1 MGFSKRERDRMA
13 TRSRAI
19 LGALAVIVALVAG
32 PATASAATVFG
43 SGSSAMQP
51 YFEVLAAAY
60 KKVSPSTKL
69 VYTANNG
76 NAGAKDVQDGR
87 SAFAFQTRPPLPS
100 DSGLSYSKLFLDG
113 LCVAVNP
120 ANVLSNLTISQV
132 KDVFLGTVTEW
143 QPLGSNIRSP
153 ISAFGRN
160 STAGL
165 YTFFQSAVLGG
176 STQATNVAQL
186 DKDGEVAVAVSR
198 NQAGIGYVGLANSG
212 PGSGVKRLKLEG
224 QPCQAS
230 AIKTLKYPLSRYGWI
245 VLPARDPNRSATRFG
260 DWIRTS
266 YAAGKVIAKAGAVP
280 AFNAKAPPKK
290 AVKKPRRKKK

>member
-1 MGFSKRERDRMA
+1 MA
-13 TRSRAI
+13 QRRKAI
-19 LGALAVIVALVAG
+19 LGGLTAVAALIAG
-32 PATASAATVFG
+32 PATAQAATIFG
-43 SGSSAMQP
+43 SGSSASQP
-51 YFEVLAAAY
+51 YIEALFKAY
-60 KKVSPSTKL
+60 KKVDPKTKF

-76 NAGAKDVQDGR
+76 NAGAKDVQDGK
-87 SAFAFQTRPPLPS
+87 SAFALQTRPPLPS

-120 ANVLSNLTISQV
+120 ANTVNNLSIAQV
-132 KDVFLGTVTEW
+132 RDIFLANVTEW
-143 QPLGSNIRSP
+143 NSVPGSNQRSP

-176 STQATNVAQL
+176 VTQASNVTQL
-186 DKDGEVAVAVSR
+186 DKDGEVAVALSR

-212 PGSGVKRLKLEG
+212 AGSDVKRLKLEG

-230 AIKTLKYPLSRYGWI
+230 AIKTLRYPLSRYAWL
-245 VLPARDPNRSATRFG
+245 VLPARSPNRTVTRFG

-266 YAAGKVIAKAGAVP
+266 YAAGQVIAREGAVP
-280 AFNAKAPPKK
+280 AFNAKTPPKK
-290 AVKKPRRKKK
+290 KHKKK

>member
-1 MGFSKRERDRMA
+1 MA
-13 TRSRAI
+13 TRTRTI
-19 LGALAVIVALVAG
+19 LGALTVLVAMIAG
-32 PATASAATVFG
+32 PAGAQAATIFG
-43 SGSSAMQP
+43 SGSSAMVP
-51 YFEVLAAAY
+51 YLEALQKEY
-60 KKVSPSTKL
+60 KKVDPSTKI

-76 NAGAKDVQDGR
+76 NAGARDVQDGK
-87 SAFAFQTRPPLPS
+87 SAFALQTRPPLPS

-120 ANVLSNLTISQV
+120 ANSVNNLKIAQV
-132 KDVFLGTVTEW
+132 KDIFLGTVTEW
-143 QPLGSNIRSP
+143 GSVPTSNQRSP

-176 STQATNVAQL
+176 TTQATNVTQL
-186 DKDGEVAVAVSR
+186 DQDGEVAVAVSR
-198 NQAGIGYVGLANSG
+198 NNGAIGYVGLANSG

-245 VLPARDPNRSATRFG
+245 VLPATKPNKAATKFG

-266 YAAGKVIAKAGAVP
+266 YAAGKIIAKAGAVP
-280 AFNAKAPPKK
+280 AFNARSP
-290 AVKKPRRKKK
+290 PRRHKKKK

>member
-1 MGFSKRERDRMA
+1 MA
-13 TRSRAI
+13 TRSRARI
-19 LGALAVIVALVAG
+19 GGLAVLVALIAG
-32 PATASAATVFG
+32 PASSQAATVFG
-43 SGSSAMQP
+43 SGSSAMEP
-51 YFEVLAAAY
+51 YFEVLAQGY
-60 KKVSPSTKL
+60 KKVDPKTKL

-76 NAGAKDVQDGR
+76 NAGAKDVQDGK

-113 LCVAVNP
+113 LCVVVNP
-120 ANVLSNLTISQV
+120 SNVLNNLTIAQV
-132 KDVFLGTVTEW
+132 RDVFLGNVTEW
-143 QPLGSNIRSP
+143 QQLGSSLRSP

-176 STQATNVAQL
+176 ATQATNVTQL

-212 PGSGVKRLKLEG
+212 PGSGVKRLKLER

-230 AIKTLKYPLSRYGWI
+230 AIKTLRYPLSRYGWI
-245 VLPARDPNRSATRFG
+245 VLPARRPNRAATRFG

-266 YAAGKVIAKAGAVP
+266 YAAGRIIAKAGAVP
-280 AFNAKAPPKK
+280 AFNAKAPPKRK
-290 AVKKPRRKKK
+290 HRRR

>member
-1 MGFSKRERDRMA
+1 MA
-13 TRSRAI
+13 QRRKAI
-19 LGALAVIVALVAG
+19 LGGLTALAVLTAG
-32 PATASAATVFG
+32 PASSHAATIFG
-43 SGSSAMQP
+43 SGSSATQP
-51 YFEVLAAAY
+51 YIEALFKAY
-60 KKVSPSTKL
+60 KRVDPKTKF

-76 NAGAKDVQDGR
+76 NAGAKDVQDGK
-87 SAFAFQTRPPLPS
+87 SAFALQTRPPLPS

-120 ANVLSNLTISQV
+120 ANTVNNLSIAQV
-132 KDVFLGTVTEW
+132 RDIFLANVTEW
-143 QPLGSNIRSP
+143 GSVPGSNQRSP

-176 STQATNVAQL
+176 VTQASNVTQL

-230 AIKTLKYPLSRYGWI
+230 AIKTLRYPLSRYAWL
-245 VLPARDPNRSATRFG
+245 VLPARSPNRTVTRFG

-266 YAAGKVIAKAGAVP
+266 YAAGKVIAKEGAVP
-280 AFNAKAPPKK
+280 AFNAKKPPKK
-290 AVKKPRRKKK
+290 KHKKR

>member
-1 MGFSKRERDRMA
+1 MSQRRK
-13 TRSRAI
+13 AI
-19 LGALAVIVALVAG
+19 LGGATALAVLIAG
-32 PATASAATVFG
+32 PATAQAATVFG
-43 SGSSAMQP
+43 SGSSAMVP
-51 YFEVLAAAY
+51 YLEALTKAY
-60 KKVSPSTKL
+60 KRVDPKTKF

-76 NAGAKDVQDGR
+76 NAGAKDVQDGK
-87 SAFAFQTRPPLPS
+87 SAFALQTRPPLPS

-120 ANVLSNLTISQV
+120 ANSVNNLSIAQV
-132 KDVFLGTVTEW
+132 RDIFLATVTEW
-143 QPLGSNIRSP
+143 GAIPGSNQRSP

-176 STQATNVAQL
+176 QTQASNVTQL
-186 DKDGEVAVAVSR
+186 DKDGEVAVALKG

-230 AIKTLKYPLSRYGWI
+230 AIKTLKYPLSRYGWL
-245 VLPARDPNRSATRFG
+245 VLPARSPNRAATKFG
-260 DWIRTS
+260 DWVRTS
-266 YAAGKVIAKAGAVP
+266 YAAGKIIAREGAVP
-280 AFNAKAPPKK
+280 AFNAKRPPKK
-290 AVKKPRRKKK
+290 PKKK

>member
-1 MGFSKRERDRMA
+1 MNRRR
-13 TRSRAI
+13 TAI
-19 LGALAVIVALVAG
+19 LGGAAALAALVAG
-32 PATASAATVFG
+32 PTSAQAATIFG
-43 SGSSAMQP
+43 SGSSASQP
-51 YFEVLAAAY
+51 YIEALFKAY
-60 KKVSPSTKL
+60 KKVDPKTKF

-76 NAGAKDVQDGR
+76 NAGAKDVQDGK
-87 SAFAFQTRPPLPS
+87 SAFALQTRPPLPS

-120 ANVLSNLTISQV
+120 ANSVNNLSIAQV
-132 KDVFLGTVTEW
+132 RDIFLANVTEW
-143 QPLGSNIRSP
+143 GAVRNSNQRSP

-176 STQATNVAQL
+176 QTQASNVTQL
-186 DKDGEVAVAVSR
+186 DKDGEVAVALSR

-230 AIKTLKYPLSRYGWI
+230 AIKTLKYPLSRYAWL
-245 VLPARDPNRSATRFG
+245 VLPARSPNRTVTKFG

-266 YAAGKVIAKAGAVP
+266 YAAGKVIAKEGAVP
-280 AFNAKAPPKK
+280 AFNAKKPPKK
-290 AVKKPRRKKK
+290 HKRR

>member
-1 MGFSKRERDRMA
+1 MA
-13 TRSRAI
+13 TRTRTI
-19 LGALAVIVALVAG
+19 LGALTVLVAMIAG
-32 PATASAATVFG
+32 PAGAQAATIFG
-43 SGSSAMQP
+43 SGSSAMVP
-51 YFEVLAAAY
+51 YLEALQKEY
-60 KKVSPSTKL
+60 KKVEPSVKI

-76 NAGAKDVQDGR
+76 NAGARDVQDGK
-87 SAFAFQTRPPLPS
+87 SAFALQTRPPLPS

-120 ANVLSNLTISQV
+120 ANSVNNLKIAQV
-132 KDVFLGTVTEW
+132 KDIFLGTVTEW
-143 QPLGSNIRSP
+143 GAVPTSNQRTT

-176 STQATNVAQL
+176 ATQATNVTQL
-186 DKDGEVAVAVSR
+186 DQDGEVAVAVSR
-198 NQAGIGYVGLANSG
+198 NNGAIGYVGLANSG

-245 VLPARDPNRSATRFG
+245 VLPATKPNKAATKFG

-266 YAAGKVIAKAGAVP
+266 YAAGKIIAKAGAVP
-280 AFNAKAPPKK
+280 AFNARSPPKK
-290 AVKKPRRKKK
+290 RAKKK

>member
-1 MGFSKRERDRMA
+1 MSSSSLNQRKGPMA
-13 TRSRAI
+13 QRRLVI
-19 LGALAVIVALVAG
+19 LGGLAALVALLVG
-32 PATASAATVFG
+32 PASSQAATIFG
-43 SGSSAMQP
+43 SGSSASQP
-51 YFEVLAAAY
+51 YIEALFKAY
-60 KKVSPSTKL
+60 KKVDPKTKF

-76 NAGAKDVQDGR
+76 NAGAKDVQDGK
-87 SAFAFQTRPPLPS
+87 SAFALQTRPPLPS

-120 ANVLSNLTISQV
+120 SNVLNNLKLLQV
-132 KDVFLGTVTEW
+132 QDVFLGNVTEW
-143 QPLGSNIRSP
+143 QALGSNLRAP

-176 STQATNVAQL
+176 RTQATNVTQL
-186 DKDGEVAVAVSR
+186 DKDGEVAVAVSQ
-198 NQAGIGYVGLANSG
+198 NQAAIGYVGLANSG

-230 AIKTLKYPLSRYGWI
+230 AIKTLKYPLSRYAWL
-245 VLPARDPNRSATRFG
+245 VLPAGRPNRTVTKFG

-266 YAAGKVIAKAGAVP
+266 YAAGKVIAREGAVP
-280 AFNAKAPPKK
+280 AFNAKKPPKK
-290 AVKKPRRKKK
+290 KHKKK

>member
-1 MGFSKRERDRMA
+1 MA
-13 TRSRAI
+13 RRSRAI
-19 LGALAVIVALVAG
+19 LGAATVLVALIAG
-32 PATASAATVFG
+32 PATSQAATVFG
-43 SGSSAMQP
+43 SGSSAMVP
-51 YFEVLAAAY
+51 YLEALTKAY
-60 KKVSPSTKL
+60 KKVDPKTKF

-76 NAGAKDVQDGR
+76 NAGAKDVQDGK
-87 SAFAFQTRPPLPS
+87 SAFALQTRPPLPS

-120 ANVLSNLTISQV
+120 ANSLNGLQVSQV

-143 QPLGSNIRSP
+143 KALGSNLTAP

-176 STQATNVAQL
+176 QTQATNVTQL
-186 DKDGEVAVAVSR
+186 DKDGEVAVALSR

-212 PGSGVKRLKLEG
+212 PGSGVKRLKLNG

-230 AIKTLKYPLSRYGWI
+230 AIRTLKYPLSRYGWI
-245 VLPARDPNRSATRFG
+245 VLPAKRPNKAATRFA
-260 DWIRTS
+260 DWVRTS
-266 YAAGKVIAKAGAVP
+266 YAAGKIIAKEGAVP
-280 AFNAKAPPKK
+280 AFNAKKPPKK
-290 AVKKPRRKKK
+290 VKKKAKK

>member
-1 MGFSKRERDRMA
+1 MA
-13 TRSRAI
+13 PRRKAI
-19 LGALAVIVALVAG
+19 LGGLTALAVLIAG
-32 PATASAATVFG
+32 PATAQAATIFG

-51 YFEVLAAAY
+51 YFEVLAAGY
-60 KKVSPSTKL
+60 KKVSPKTKL

-76 NAGAKDVQDGR
+76 NAGAKDVQDGK

-120 ANVLSNLTISQV
+120 GNVLNNLRIAQV
-132 KDVFLGTVTEW
+132 RDVYLGNVTEW
-143 QPLGSNIRSP
+143 SALGSNLRAP

-176 STQATNVAQL
+176 LTQATNVTQL

-245 VLPARDPNRSATRFG
+245 VLPARSPNRAATRFG

-266 YAAGKVIAKAGAVP
+266 YAAGKIIARAGAVP
-280 AFNAKAPPKK
+280 AFNATRPPKK
-290 AVKKPRRKKK
+290 RRRR

>member
-1 MGFSKRERDRMA
+1 M
-13 TRSRAI
+13 TRRRTAI
-19 LGALAVIVALVAG
+19 LGGAAALAALVAG
-32 PATASAATVFG
+32 PAGAQAATIFG
-43 SGSSAMQP
+43 SGSSASQP
-51 YFEVLAAAY
+51 YIEALFKAY
-60 KKVSPSTKL
+60 KKVDPKTKF

-76 NAGAKDVQDGR
+76 NAGARDVQDGK
-87 SAFAFQTRPPLPS
+87 SAFALQTRPPLPS

-120 ANVLSNLTISQV
+120 ANSVNNLSIAQV
-132 KDVFLGTVTEW
+132 RDIFLANVTEW
-143 QPLGSNIRSP
+143 GAVPGSNQRSP

-176 STQATNVAQL
+176 STQASNVTQL

-198 NQAGIGYVGLANSG
+198 NQAGVGYVGLANSG

-230 AIKTLKYPLSRYGWI
+230 AIKTLKYPLSRYAWL
-245 VLPARDPNRSATRFG
+245 VLPARSPNRTVTRFG

-266 YAAGKVIAKAGAVP
+266 YAAGKVIAKEGAVP
-280 AFNAKAPPKK
+280 AFNAKKPPKK
-290 AVKKPRRKKK
+290 KKHRKR

>member
-1 MGFSKRERDRMA
+1 MA
-13 TRSRAI
+13 QRRKAI
-19 LGALAVIVALVAG
+19 LGGLTALAVLTAG
-32 PATASAATVFG
+32 PTTAHAATIFG

-51 YFEVLAAAY
+51 YFEVLAAGY
-60 KKVSPSTKL
+60 KKVDPKTKI

-76 NAGAKDVQDGR
+76 NAGAKDVQDGK

-120 ANVLSNLTISQV
+120 ANTVNNLKISQV
-132 KDVFLGTVTEW
+132 KDIFLGTVTEW
-143 QPLGSNIRSP
+143 GAVPGSNQRSP

-176 STQATNVAQL
+176 ATQATNVTQL

-198 NQAGIGYVGLANSG
+198 SQAGIGYVGLANSG

-245 VLPARDPNRSATRFG
+245 VLPARSPNRAATKFG

-266 YAAGKVIAKAGAVP
+266 YAAGKIIDKAGAVP
-280 AFNAKAPPKK
+280 AFNAKKPPKK
-290 AVKKPRRKKK
+290 KPAKKHTTKK